1 MADIKDIFTKKDLS
15 EVESK
20 RKAQREEAEAQ
31 LKEALT
37 GVIEK
42 YQNYLA
48 AGELTGII
56 IAGTTRD
63 GIEIPDLVSHSV
75 ETTLKLKFAAD
86 LIQALSQ
93 EECLYA
99 FGLIDEEGL

>member
-20 RKAQREEAEAQ
+20 RKAQREGAEAQ

-37 GVIEK
+37 GVLEK

-48 AGELTGII
+48 AGELTGLI
-56 IAGTTRD
+56 IAGTTKE
-63 GIEIPDLVSHSV
+63 GIVLPDLVSHSV
-75 ETTLKLKFAAD
+75 NTTLMLKFAAD
-86 LIQALSQ
+86 LIQDLSK
-93 EECLYA
+93 EDCLYS
-99 FGLIDEEGL
+99 FGLIGEEDL